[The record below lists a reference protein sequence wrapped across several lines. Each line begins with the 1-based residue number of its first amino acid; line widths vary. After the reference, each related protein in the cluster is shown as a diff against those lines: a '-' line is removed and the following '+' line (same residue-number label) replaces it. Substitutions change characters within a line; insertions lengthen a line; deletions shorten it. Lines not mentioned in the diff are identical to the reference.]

1 MPGRPLR
8 KSRFRGVCPP
18 VMARLS
24 FVVFLAFVFSG
35 VASGGVYARGEQGFH
50 HYGGEFLR
58 PEANC

>member
-1 MPGRPLR
+1 
-8 KSRFRGVCPP
+8 
-18 VMARLS
+18 MARLS
-24 FVVFLAFVFSG
+24 FVVFLAFGFSG